1 MGLLPEGKYPQEI
14 IDDGDSSWMQD
25 DDDDDDEDEEDD
37 FLPNDI
43 KNGEKIDRPKDLMDS
58 PFLFNFPNPF

>member
-1 MGLLPEGKYPQEI
+1 
-14 IDDGDSSWMQD
+14 MQD